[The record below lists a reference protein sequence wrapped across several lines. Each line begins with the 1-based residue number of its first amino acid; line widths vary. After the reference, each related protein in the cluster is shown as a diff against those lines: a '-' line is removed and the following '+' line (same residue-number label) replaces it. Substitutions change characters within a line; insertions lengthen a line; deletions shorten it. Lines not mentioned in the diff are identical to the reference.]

1 MLYVFFVVCFH
12 LYLSILISLCVLS
25 CSSHVR
31 LFSAPWTVA
40 LQARILEWA
49 NLILYTHT
57 HTQFFFAVVFVLLLI
72 IDIFKHTRK

>member
-1 MLYVFFVVCFH
+1 MQVYMQCSFCGLFKKISEMMLYVVFVVCFH

-57 HTQFFFAVVFVLLLI
+57 HT
-72 IDIFKHTRK
+72 

>member
-57 HTQFFFAVVFVLLLI
+57 HSFFLLL
-72 IDIFKHTRK
+72 FLFYY